1 MSDPTNLKLIIQP
14 PPVLRA
20 TITPPAD
27 FKTTIE
33 KSVYTLI
40 VQPPTE
46 LKTVIQPPNE
56 VKTTLLIGQGP
67 SGPPGS
73 GEIVPYSKR
82 VDFVGLDV
90 IYKGEALPGA
100 NENSPTWRICKITF
114 VGEDIIEQWAE
125 GTATFDKMWSSRL
138 SYTYY

>member
-1 MSDPTNLKLIIQP
+1 MSDSTDLKLIIQP

-33 KSVYTLI
+33 ESAYTLI

-67 SGPPGS
+67 SGPPG
-73 GEIVPYSKR
+73 GEEMKYTKR
-82 VDFVGLDV
+82 IDFVGNNV
-90 IYKGEALPGA
+90 IYKGEAAPGTLQDA
-100 NENSPTWRICKITF
+100 PNWRIRRLTIIN
-114 VGEDIIEQWAE
+114 EDIIEEWAD
-125 GTATFDKMWSSRL
+125 GTAEMNKVWSSRDTY
-138 SYTYY
+138 SYS